1 MVKSDTS
8 IVAYG
13 LVIVLLIL
21 VIVLVVMFCAK
32 CSSKQS
38 NKKGEKFM
46 TKKFKNKKDYQEF
59 NCAEDEYEYT
69 TMFAGSNIASGC
81 LQNHGGDSEEFKRT
95 NKIACGNSGRYIC
108 QNITTNDGD
117 SSIGCGCLEKMKKN
131 DPRVIIPEKY
141 IR

>member
-8 IVAYG
+8 VLTYG
-13 LVIVLLIL
+13 LIIVLLII
-21 VIVLVVMFCAK
+21 VIVLVIMFCSK
-32 CSSKQS
+32 CSKNESY
-38 NKKGEKFM
+38 KKGEKFM
-46 TKKFKNKKDYQEF
+46 TKKQYPEF

-81 LQNHGGDSEEFKRT
+81 LQNRGGTSEDFKRT
-95 NKIACGNSGRYIC
+95 NKIACGDTGRYIC

-117 SSIGCGCLEKMKKN
+117 SSIGCGCLEKMDKD